1 MSALGRTLRVSIALC
16 AVGALAGG
24 VAGAAFVQV
33 GDLILRADGGFR
45 PNALPRRA
53 FAPIDFQGHA
63 DLSTRSG
70 ALPPAL
76 QRAIIDFDRDGRLR
90 TAGLARCDPEQV
102 SSAAPEEA
110 RTTCRGAI
118 VGRGHVSAVVG
129 IPGLPREEV
138 SSPLTL
144 FNGPSSASYAT
155 VVIHAQFTRPAQQ
168 TFAVLV
174 QVQRRRGASRYRATL
189 DVPPVAG
196 GYGALTHVDVKV
208 GRRYR
213 ARGKRRSYIAAR
225 CSDNVLSTHGR
236 FTFSDGTVVDGS
248 VMKGCRIRR

>member
-1 MSALGRTLRVSIALC
+1 MSALGKTLRVVIALC
-16 AVGALAGG
+16 AVGALPAGG
-24 VAGAAFVQV
+24 AVAAFVQV
-33 GDLILRADGGFR
+33 GDLMLRADGGFR

-53 FAPIDFQGHA
+53 FAPINFQGHA

-76 QRAIIDFDRDGRLR
+76 RQAIIDFDRDGRLR
-90 TAGLARCDPEQV
+90 TSGLARCTPEQV
-102 SSAAPEEA
+102 SSITPREA

-118 VGRGHVSAVVG
+118 VGRGHVRAVVG
-129 IPGLPREEV
+129 IPGFPREEI

-144 FNGPSSASYAT
+144 FNGPNSNSYAT

-174 QVQRRRGASRYRATL
+174 QVQRRRGASRYRATF
-189 DVPPVAG
+189 DVPPIAG
-196 GYGALTHVDVKV
+196 DYGALTHVDVKI

-213 ARGKRRSYIAAR
+213 ARGKRQSYVAAR

-236 FTFSDGTVVDGS
+236 FTFGDGTVVDGS
-248 VMKGCRIRR
+248 VMKGCRIKR